1 MASFKQY
8 TLNNGSKRWKFQAY
22 LGTHPVKGTP
32 VKTTRSGFKTK
43 KEAQI
48 ALAQLQTDFE
58 QNNRELTN
66 QEKIT
71 FSELYDL
78 WLKQYRLKVKPSTVA
93 TSRRFIEN
101 YALQYFGK
109 LKLDKITVRYCQ
121 EIVNLW
127 HDQYKQY
134 HYFRKVVGQVLQF
147 GVQMELIDSNP
158 MRKTVLPRKKEVE
171 EFPNFYTK
179 EQLEVFFEHLES
191 HTEQVSR
198 TSTKILT
205 FFRILAFTGMRKSE
219 VLALQWKD
227 IDIFNQK
234 LTIGKTLAMDEHNQ
248 IIIQEPKTIS
258 SQRIIALDV
267 RTIKVIEQWRYN
279 QKEWYFKFGYNTS
292 KDTQFLFTNRFN
304 ELYYPQ
310 APNDWLYSIL
320 EKYDLP
326 KITLH
331 GFRHTHASL
340 LFESGASIK
349 EVQERL
355 GHKDVK
361 TTMNIYTHVT
371 PEKVRETGERFA
383 KYVNF

>member
-8 TLNNGSKRWKFQAY
+8 TLNNGNNRWKFQAY

-93 TSRRFIEN
+93 TSRRFVEN

-134 HYFRKVVGQVLQF
+134 YYFRKVVGQVLQF

-171 EFPNFYTK
+171 VFPNFYTK

-198 TSTKILT
+198 TSTKFLT

-234 LTIGKTLAMDEHNQ
+234 LTIGKTLSMDEHNQ
-248 IIIQEPKTIS
+248 IIIQVPKTIS
-258 SQRIIALDV
+258 SQRVIALDV
-267 RTIKVIEQWRYN
+267 KTIKIIEQWRYN

-292 KDTQFLFTNRFN
+292 KDTQFLFTNKFN

-310 APNDWLYSIL
+310 APNDWLYNIL

>member
-101 YALQYFGK
+101 YALQHFGK

-147 GVQMELIDSNP
+147 GD
-158 MRKTVLPRKKEVE
+158 
-171 EFPNFYTK
+171 
-179 EQLEVFFEHLES
+179 
-191 HTEQVSR
+191 
-198 TSTKILT
+198 
-205 FFRILAFTGMRKSE
+205 RKS
-219 VLALQWKD
+219 V
-227 IDIFNQK
+227 
-234 LTIGKTLAMDEHNQ
+234 
-248 IIIQEPKTIS
+248 
-258 SQRIIALDV
+258 V
-267 RTIKVIEQWRYN
+267 
-279 QKEWYFKFGYNTS
+279 
-292 KDTQFLFTNRFN
+292 
-304 ELYYPQ
+304 
-310 APNDWLYSIL
+310 
-320 EKYDLP
+320 
-326 KITLH
+326 
-331 GFRHTHASL
+331 
-340 LFESGASIK
+340 
-349 EVQERL
+349 
-355 GHKDVK
+355 
-361 TTMNIYTHVT
+361 
-371 PEKVRETGERFA
+371 
-383 KYVNF
+383 